1 MKVLKFGGTSVGS
14 AQRMK
19 DVAKLITGER
29 NIVVLSAMSGTTNSL
44 VEISDYLYKK
54 NPDGANEVINKLAQK
69 YYGHIEELYSTDE
82 YKQKA
87 KELLCSKEGLKH
99 RGQRCIEPEAVFVQI
114 KYHFDHI
121 RTFTKDLFTLFEE
134 KVVLAQGELIS
145 TGMMNLYLNECGIN
159 SVLIPALDYMR
170 TDKNA
175 EPDPVYIKEKL
186 IKLLDGHKDADLFI
200 TQGYICRNAY
210 GEIDNLQRGGSDYS
224 ASLIGAAIGAEEI
237 QIWTDIDGMH
247 NNDPRIVEKTS
258 PVRHLHFEE
267 AAELAYFGAKI
278 LHPTCILPAKLNNI
292 PVRLLNTMQPKAPGT
307 MISNMTEKGKI
318 KAVAAKDNIT
328 SIKIKS
334 GRMLLA
340 TGFLRK
346 VFEIFENYQTPIDM
360 VTTSEVGVSVTID
373 NRKHLEEIVDDL
385 KKYGTVTVDED
396 MVIVCVVGDLE
407 WDNVGFEA
415 RIVQAMK
422 DVPVRM
428 ISYGGSNYNVS
439 LLIKASDKT
448 RALQALSDHLFNNKA

>member
-1 MKVLKFGGTSVGS
+1 LPDWQHKRKHINTEKKKMKVLKFGGTSVGT

-19 DVAKLITGER
+19 DVAKLIVGDR
-29 NIVVLSAMSGTTNSL
+29 NIIVLSAMSGTTNSL

-54 NPDGANEVINKLAQK
+54 NPDGANEIINKLAMK
-69 YYGHIEELYSTDE
+69 YYDHIEALYGTDE

-87 KELLCSKEGLKH
+87 KEHVKT
-99 RGQRCIEPEAVFVQI
+99 I
-114 KYHFDHI
+114 FDYI

-134 KVVLAQGELIS
+134 RIILAQGELLS
-145 TGMMNLYLNECGIN
+145 TGMVNLYLNELGVH
-159 SVLIPALDYMR
+159 SVMLPALDYMR

-186 IKLLDGHKDADLFI
+186 SKLLNENKDADLYI

-210 GEIDNLQRGGSDYS
+210 GEIDNLQRGGSDYT
-224 ASLIGAAIGAEEI
+224 ASLIGAAVNAEEI

-247 NNDPRIVEKTS
+247 NNDPRMVDKTA
-258 PVRHLHFEE
+258 PVRNLHFEE

-292 PVRLLNTMQPKAPGT
+292 PVRLLNTMEPQAPGT
-307 MISNMTEKGKI
+307 LISNATEKDKI
-318 KAVAAKDNIT
+318 KAVAAKENIT
-328 SIKIKS
+328 AIKIKS

-360 VTTSEVGVSVTID
+360 ITTSEVGVSVTID

-385 KKYGTVTVDED
+385 KKFGTVTVDPD
-396 MVIVCVVGDLE
+396 MVIICVVGDLE
-407 WDNVGFEA
+407 WENIGFEA
-415 RIVQAMK
+415 SIIHALK
-422 DVPVRM
+422 DIPVRM

-439 LLIKASDKT
+439 LLVKADDKKK
-448 RALQALSDHLFNNKA
+448 ALQALSDHLFNNK